1 MISSLIRFLVISCL
15 TAAPL
20 IAASNDV
27 VLNAA
32 VVTVRK
38 ADANIF
44 LSAIGSGVV
53 SKEQMIALLRRGTL
67 ASKVVVRA
75 KSGQRAKGG
84 STKFRVEVDVQVK
97 DGWADLM
104 IAPEEGSP
112 TSKPAYK
119 MLTSIKIKLGTTQLL
134 GVNDEPGDG
143 TSHFYF
149 LTVQ

>member
-1 MISSLIRFLVISCL
+1 MITPLIRVLVIICL

-20 IAASNDV
+20 IAASNDFM
-27 VLNAA
+27 LNAS

-38 ADANIF
+38 ADANVF

-53 SKEQMIALLRRGTL
+53 SKEQMAALLRRGTL
-67 ASKVVVRA
+67 ASTVVVRA

-84 STKFRVEVDVQVK
+84 STKFRVEVDVLVK

-119 MLTSIKIKLGTTQLL
+119 MLTAIKIKLGTTQLL
-134 GVNDEPGDG
+134 GVNDEPGEG